1 MKTFT
6 ATATAATITASAAAG
21 LTAAIL
27 GLAAPAAAAP
37 SGSGDAQ
44 ATISQLEADGHRV
57 IVNRQGSSALKDA
70 TVVSVRPGPQFTKWV
85 WDAQRD
91 DRIQVPAGRTYFVDI
106 Q

>member
-1 MKTFT
+1 MKTF
-6 ATATAATITASAAAG
+6 TATAATITASAAAG

-37 SGSGDAQ
+37 SGSGDAR
-44 ATISQLEADGHRV
+44 ATISQLEADGNRV
-57 IVNRQGSSALKDA
+57 IVNRQGATALNDA
-70 TVVSVRPGPQFTKWV
+70 TVVSVRPGPEFTKWV

-91 DRIQVPAGRTYFVDI
+91 DRIQVPAGHTYFVDI